1 MQDPMFATLAG
12 EGGGVGYW
20 VFERVFPKF
29 GYLLDTFTEEMID
42 DLLRFYIYKIF
53 THIYDIVYKF
63 LIET

>member
-1 MQDPMFATLAG
+1 L
-12 EGGGVGYW
+12 GYW
-20 VFERVFPKF
+20 VIERVFPKF